1 MTLLVDDLIRDFR
14 SDVYDRADVDDNG
27 VARDTLWSDDDVMR
41 YLNDAVAQWAA
52 DTLAYRRSFEFDL
65 VPNQA
70 VYRTPFEIIE
80 VVQATYRPLN
90 GGRARLLWVFNQDDG
105 YIQDDYGQMFYTVAD
120 LDART
125 GMPRGISFDFAP
137 MSARLYPVPDAAT
150 LGSIF
155 VNAVVY
161 PPQLFPGMPL
171 PSNNR
176 QDRHLLLAWMKKLA
190 YAKQDADTLD
200 LARSKDFENEYSALL
215 TRRMYSYDRAVRN
228 GGVVRPRW

>member
-1 MTLLVDDLIRDFR
+1 MALLLVDDLITDFR
-14 SDVYDRADVDDNG
+14 SDVFDRSVDEDG
-27 VARDTLWSDDDVMR
+27 ALRSTLWSDDEAMR
-41 YLNDAVAQWAA
+41 YLNDAAAQWAA

-65 VPNQA
+65 VPGQA

-80 VVQATYRPLN
+80 VVQAMHRPLN

-120 LDART
+120 LDTRT
-125 GMPRGISFDFAP
+125 GLPRGISFDFAP
-137 MSARLYPVPDAAT
+137 LSARLYPVPDTAT
-150 LGSIF
+150 LGSVF

-161 PPQLFPGMPL
+161 PPQLYPGMPL
-171 PSNNR
+171 PCNNR
-176 QDRHLLLAWMKKLA
+176 QDRHLLLTWMKKLA

-200 LARSKDFENEYSALL
+200 LARSKEYESEYAALYP
-215 TRRMYSYDRAVRN
+215 RRMYSHDRATRN